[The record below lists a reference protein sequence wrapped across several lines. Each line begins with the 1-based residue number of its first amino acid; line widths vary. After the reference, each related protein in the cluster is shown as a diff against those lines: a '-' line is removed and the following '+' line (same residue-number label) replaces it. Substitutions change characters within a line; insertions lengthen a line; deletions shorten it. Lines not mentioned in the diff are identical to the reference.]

1 MSYSLNTR
9 AFRPSGP
16 DAKCIFRLFNS
27 LMTRFGSNVISLLG
41 MNWLVPLEGISVSW
55 GDFSC
60 GNIEWSRMQVREGV
74 PQMQV
79 QS

>member
-1 MSYSLNTR
+1 MVGYFLNTL

-16 DAKCIFRLFNS
+16 DALCIFRLFNS

-41 MNWLVPLEGISVSW
+41 VNGLVPLEGISVSW

-60 GNIEWSRMQVREGV
+60 GNIEWST
-74 PQMQV
+74 MQV
-79 QS
+79 QC